1 MREAMKRSRL
11 FGIVFLV
18 CLVLCLA
25 TGKNTQDAEP
35 FEAVR
40 VADKLVSTMEAALTF
55 EAGSVLNVSVTD
67 IDVGPVQKIVSP
79 MDVIMGRVRYRARVS
94 VIPQLESEK
103 HVVKAKAFVFDAES
117 ESVDGI
123 QGKVNEEVASLVK
136 SIRHALQVKGYLNT

>member
-35 FEAVR
+35 
-40 VADKLVSTMEAALTF
+40 F